1 MEKGKMSDKQI
12 RWLKYSAQI
21 ACLVRIRDEGL
32 IGAEEYIYYL
42 EKIRD
47 NYRDI
52 LIADKMKG
60 Y

>member
-32 IGAEEYIYYL
+32 IGSEEYLYYL
-42 EKIRD
+42 DKIRD
-47 NYRDI
+47 SYRDM
-52 LIADKMKG
+52 LINDKMRG
-60 Y
+60 C